1 MTDSSPISFIK
12 KRSYDHV
19 MIDYNYVLP
28 VVYEEA
34 RETGA
39 VVHDPGENFASPGQD
54 QHEAGQERQV
64 KT

>member
-1 MTDSSPISFIK
+1 
-12 KRSYDHV
+12 

-39 VVHDPGENFASPGQD
+39 VVDDPGEDFVPPGQD

-64 KT
+64 ET

>member
-1 MTDSSPISFIK
+1 
-12 KRSYDHV
+12 
-19 MIDYNYVLP
+19 MIDYNHVLP

-39 VVHDPGENFASPGQD
+39 VVDDPGEDFVPTGQD

-64 KT
+64 ETLSWNMLMVKIFFKQF

>member
-1 MTDSSPISFIK
+1 
-12 KRSYDHV
+12 

-28 VVYEEA
+28 VVYEEAREA

-64 KT
+64 ET

>member
-1 MTDSSPISFIK
+1 M
-12 KRSYDHV
+12 V
-19 MIDYNYVLP
+19 DYNYVLP

-39 VVHDPGENFASPGQD
+39 VVADPGEDFVPPGQD